1 MITLLPSSD
10 TRAETTAVFVPA
22 RAPRRWWAPLPGLGR
37 APEILAVSC
46 AGVLVV
52 ALAYARAR
60 AGSASSAPGP
70 SVGANQTGL
79 LGATALYWAGQVVV
93 FAPVAARMLSRR
105 LAGVP
110 EAFTLAVGL
119 AVNQYLTKWTYSP
132 DQFRFPDEL
141 QHWTSTT
148 ILVETGG
155 LFHPNHALPA
165 SVHFPGLEEMAGA
178 IVALTGLSV
187 TQAGFV
193 VAGVAHLVL
202 VGALFMLAR
211 RTGAS
216 AGVAGLACVV
226 YATGMHYLFFDSMY
240 IYQTAALPFLLL
252 AIWASRAWRP
262 RDPRTLPFGVLG
274 LAAIAVVTVT
284 HHVTALVTVGTL
296 ALIAACDLL
305 FGRRPRRWA
314 AAVLALVAAAAVA
327 AWIGFVARE
336 VVDYLGAPVRN
347 LVAAAGKL
355 AVGGS
360 GAAAAGG
367 AADGPGMVPL
377 AIEAIGLLLL
387 LAVFLRGAYVVLR
400 NRRRNPW
407 RWALLSGAVL
417 FFAASGL
424 RFVGAQGPEL
434 AGRAA
439 TFTYLPMSILAAATL
454 MRWRSPVRWRPVRV
468 LADRVAVGSLAL
480 VLLMIGAR
488 LGGWPP
494 VWATLPGRYLV
505 SGYERSIDPAGVSAA
520 RWMAAR
526 VPHGQ
531 RVAADST
538 GWTLA
543 STYGRQDPVGE
554 ASALF
559 YAPTWDA
566 ETDQVRW
573 DLAVSYVWVDL
584 RMSEQVPKS
593 GGYFPQDPQAGTHTA
608 PMPRALLD
616 KFDGV
621 PGISRIYD
629 NGAIRLYRLGGR

>member
-10 TRAETTAVFVPA
+10 TREETTAVFATA

-37 APEILAVSC
+37 APEVLAVSC
-46 AGVLVV
+46 AGVLMV

-60 AGSASSAPGP
+60 AGQP
-70 SVGANQTGL
+70 
-79 LGATALYWAGQVVV
+79 GATGLYWAGQVVV

-105 LAGVP
+105 LGGVP
-110 EAFTLAVGL
+110 EAFALAVGL
-119 AVNQYLTKWTYSP
+119 AVNQYLMKWTYSP

-187 TQAGFV
+187 TQAGLV

-252 AIWASRAWRP
+252 AVWASRAWRP
-262 RDPRTLPFGVLG
+262 RDLRTLPFGVLG
-274 LAAIAVVTVT
+274 LVAIAVVTVT
-284 HHVTALVTVGTL
+284 HHVTALATVGTL

-355 AVGGS
+355 AGGGS
-360 GAAAAGG
+360 GAAGAGA

-377 AIEAIGLLLL
+377 AIQAVGLLLL
-387 LAVFLRGAYVVLR
+387 LAVFLRSSYVVLLG
-400 NRRRNPW
+400 RRRNPW
-407 RWALLSGAVL
+407 RWALLAGGIL
-417 FFAASGL
+417 FFGASGL

-434 AGRAA
+434 AGRAT

-454 MRWRSPVRWRPVRV
+454 MRWRSPVRRSQLLRTV
-468 LADRVAVGSLAL
+468 ADRAAVGSLAL
-480 VLLMIGAR
+480 VLLMVGAR

-494 VWATLPGRYLV
+494 IWASLPGRYLV

-520 RWMAAR
+520 RWMSAR
-526 VPHGQ
+526 IPHGQ

-573 DLAVSYVWVDL
+573 DLAVGYLWVDL
-584 RMSEQVPKS
+584 RLSEQVPRS
-593 GGYFPQDPQAGTHTA
+593 GAYFPQDPQAGTHTA

-629 NGAIRLYRLGGR
+629 NGAIRLYQMGGR